1 VTYEFS
7 SEELLLRMAHSHP
20 DTATYFEIL
29 YERFQNSLFKY
40 FTKKGLSLNSVEDLI
55 QLTFIQMFEK
65 RSRYRA
71 GASAEAWVFVIARSQ
86 FLNWMREQKR
96 QIKQIELYS
105 DYLES
110 QLEKVHSHSW
120 KSESLIEKSTLTQDE
135 LRLLSDRFE
144 KGLTFEEMAKSWG
157 MSASSLRK
165 RASRLY
171 QFLKLKKE
179 ANE

>member
-1 VTYEFS
+1 
-7 SEELLLRMAHSHP
+7 
-20 DTATYFEIL
+20 
-29 YERFQNSLFKY
+29 
-40 FTKKGLSLNSVEDLI
+40 
-55 QLTFIQMFEK
+55 
-65 RSRYRA
+65 
-71 GASAEAWVFVIARSQ
+71 
-86 FLNWMREQKR
+86 MREQKR